1 MSMQFTSDPSW
12 EEPAIRTSL
21 RRTCAALFVV
31 VLIAGPIAVGGAVAW
46 MLNSEMM
53 SSPGDDSWVR
63 MKPNISA
70 ASGSLPLIST
80 AEIKAVG
87 LQPEDVNAIL
97 RR

>member
-1 MSMQFTSDPSW
+1 
-12 EEPAIRTSL
+12 
-21 RRTCAALFVV
+21 
-31 VLIAGPIAVGGAVAW
+31 
-46 MLNSEMM
+46 LNSEML
-53 SSPGDDSWVR
+53 SSPGDDGWVR

-70 ASGSLPLIST
+70 ESGSLPLIST